1 MRKTTLVIAVFVS
14 IAAITINASAQSN
27 EEIAKAVMAMAKT
40 QWAQENAKP
49 GKAFKADIAEDYT
62 EFNPNFP
69 VRLDGKALTSAMY
82 EAMQSG
88 GGAGLVSDMA
98 NAKVQV
104 YNRNIAILTYNYIG
118 VNKDADGK
126 TTPQLAKSTR
136 VYVKIGKSWKL
147 VHANFAPVTLPDN

>member
-1 MRKTTLVIAVFVS
+1 VFIS
-14 IAAITINASAQSN
+14 IAAITINTSAQSN
-27 EEIAKAVMAMAKT
+27 EEIAKAVMAMAKG
-40 QWAQENAKP
+40 QWAKENANP
-49 GKAFKADIAEDYT
+49 GKAFEADIAEDYT

-69 VRLDGKALTSAMY
+69 VRLDGRALSSAMY

-104 YNRNIAILTYNYIG
+104 YNGNIAILTYNYIG

-147 VHANFAPVTLPDN
+147 VHANFAPVTVPDN